1 MRLCVEQ
8 GLQKRQSGSPDLLA
22 EQKRR
27 RVFWTC
33 YIMDRYSS
41 VTLNRP
47 FAVADRDI
55 HVAFPAEADDDEVA
69 RAVGLSPDLDTF
81 CQQRLPVRP
90 NEMSV
95 LLLCVRLRQVSSR
108 IQTQFAAL
116 TRTSSLS
123 CDADELLF
131 GTGRVYVMVD
141 KMLRELEAWRSTCPV
156 FDHPKCL
163 FERQEWYD
171 LLLARERINLI
182 RKAIDFIPKRNG
194 VPPKHML
201 DLCLESASQTI
212 LIYSDMFSRSLIT
225 YTRSYFQLLFTA
237 GLSILFCISVGTGL
251 DAVKICEVQKTMT
264 ICQDTLAA
272 MVGRLPDA
280 RRYLAVFEALKQ
292 NILTKLGGVVQNG
305 SVVSSPAP
313 VNSAPEHQHD
323 RTNQALLGQLASE
336 ATWND
341 HGTQAILEYCASQQ
355 QQQQQQHDGGMDD
368 YAAQSAA
375 GALASFGQQPA
386 DCLVDWSFLNDCGL
400 WDVNSY
406 VYGDPSDFHGG
417 PDAMYGELLGT
428 SAHQASNLMNQ

>member
-8 GLQKRQSGSPDLLA
+8 GLQKRQSASPDLLA
-22 EQKRR
+22 EQRRR
-27 RVFWTC
+27 RVFWTS

-55 HVAFPAEADDDEVA
+55 HVAFPVEADDDEIT
-69 RAVGLSPDLDTF
+69 RAMGLVPDLDTF
-81 CQQRLPVRP
+81 GRQCLPIRT

-95 LLLCVRLRQVSSR
+95 LLLCVRLRQVSSK

-123 CDADELLF
+123 CEADELLF

-156 FDHPKCL
+156 FDQPRCV

-171 LLLARERINLI
+171 LLFARERINLV

-194 VPPKHML
+194 VPPKHIL
-201 DLCLESASQTI
+201 DLCLESASQAI
-212 LIYSDMFSRSLIT
+212 LLYCDMFSRSLVT

-237 GLSILFCISVGTGL
+237 GLSVLFCVSVGTGL
-251 DAVKICEVQKTMT
+251 DAAKIGEVQKTMAT
-264 ICQDTLAA
+264 CRDTLAA
-272 MVGRLPDA
+272 MVARLPDA
-280 RRYLAVFEALKQ
+280 RRYLTVFEALKQ
-292 NILTKLGGVVQNG
+292 NILTKLGGINQNG
-305 SVVSSPAP
+305 PAVSSPGPDNGAH
-313 VNSAPEHQHD
+313 EQQHG
-323 RTNQALLGQLASE
+323 RANQTLLGQLTTEE
-336 ATWND
+336 AWND

-355 QQQQQQHDGGMDD
+355 QQQQQHDGGIDNF
-368 YAAQSAA
+368 AAQSAA
-375 GALASFGQQPA
+375 GAMAPFGQQPA

-400 WDVNSY
+400 WDVNTY
-406 VYGDPSDFHGG
+406 VYGEPSDFHGG
-417 PDAMYGELLGT
+417 PDAVYGEFSGIG
-428 SAHQASNLMNQ
+428 AHHGSHLMNP